1 MTKKSV
7 PAGGRRSYGTGSLFI
22 RTDTAGRE
30 AWYGKWRQNGR
41 QVKRKIGPKRAA
53 GGRVG
58 LTRVQAEAELR
69 TLTAE
74 TDVSASV
81 AELLTVAEL
90 TDRYLTYLE
99 GRGRKRST
107 LTAVESAAR
116 VWLVPFFAGRSL
128 VSIRPEDVTDLIA
141 RMEADGLSAKSIRNY
156 IGTLGAMLT
165 YAEKRRWT
173 GSNPTRQVELPP
185 VPRCEEIRFLTPEEV
200 EAVIAAV
207 PEGPEQLLER
217 ALYRT
222 AAMAG
227 LRVGELLALRWQD
240 VDWTAARIRVRRNY
254 VRGEFGT
261 PKSRRST
268 RSVPMA
274 DTVGG
279 DLERLYQ
286 GSGFQADGDLVFGD
300 PQTGEPLTQFKVL
313 KRFRRSL
320 KAAALDPSPRFHDL
334 RHTFGTQCAGAGVP
348 MRTLQEWM
356 GHRDI
361 QTTQRYA
368 DYAPSGREADLIA
381 TAFGRGTNPGT
392 NLREPKLI

>member
-1 MTKKSV
+1 MSEKSA
-7 PAGGRRSYGTGSLFI
+7 PAGNRRSYGTGSLFI

-41 QVKRKIGPKRAA
+41 QVKRKVGPKRAA
-53 GGRVG
+53 GSSHG
-58 LTRVQAEAELR
+58 LTRRQAEAELR
-69 TLTAE
+69 ALTAE
-74 TDVSASV
+74 THAAAPMGESLTI
-81 AELLTVAEL
+81 AELAS
-90 TDRYLTYLE
+90 RYLIYLK

-116 VWLVPFFAGRSL
+116 IWLSPFFAGRSL
-128 VSIRPEDVTDLIA
+128 ESIRSEDVTDLIA
-141 RMEADGLSAKSIRNY
+141 RMEADGLSPKSIRNY

-173 GSNPTRQVELPP
+173 GSNPIRQVELPP

-200 EAVIAAV
+200 ESVIAAV
-207 PEGPEQLLER
+207 REGSDQLLER
-217 ALYRT
+217 ALFRT

-274 DTVGG
+274 DAVGG
-279 DLERLYQ
+279 ELERLFQ

-300 PQTGEPLTQFKVL
+300 PVTGEPLSQFKVL
-313 KRFRRSL
+313 KRFRRAL
-320 KAAALDPSPRFHDL
+320 KAAGLDTSPRFHDL

-368 DYAPSGREADLIA
+368 DYAPSSREASLIA
-381 TAFGRGTNPGT
+381 AAFDRGTNPGT
-392 NLREPKLI
+392 NMREPELT